1 MGRGD
6 FQSCACP
13 LSKPGARQ
21 ETRGYSDNYHKSMK
35 WGLERRKGN
44 VPLLEEPKRPSAPAL
59 GWEAG
64 WLSPTQWLPSGQE
77 AFREMCMLGLQEGLC
92 CFSGCF
98 LILTASSILLS
109 TWWSAPTIPGS
120 GQSPP
125 VWQPRLA
132 LGTVT
137 LNGPIHGVCLQRALL
152 PSGKVCGLPHM
163 GPKETQGGGQKEPKS
178 PHGQPV
184 G

>member
-13 LSKPGARQ
+13 LSEPGARQ

-64 WLSPTQWLPSGQE
+64 WLSPTQWLPSGEE

-109 TWWSAPTIPGS
+109 TRWSAPTIQEVDRVLLSGS
-120 GQSPP
+120 QDWHCDTERAHPRRLPAEGIATLRQSLWPP
-125 VWQPRLA
+125 
-132 LGTVT
+132 
-137 LNGPIHGVCLQRALL
+137 
-152 PSGKVCGLPHM
+152 
-163 GPKETQGGGQKEPKS
+163 
-178 PHGQPV
+178 PHGT
-184 G
+184 